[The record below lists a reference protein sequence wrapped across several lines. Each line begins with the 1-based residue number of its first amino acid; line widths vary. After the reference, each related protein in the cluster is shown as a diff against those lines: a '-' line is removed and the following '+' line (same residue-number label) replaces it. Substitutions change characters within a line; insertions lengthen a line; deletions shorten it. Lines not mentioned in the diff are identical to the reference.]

1 MSKFS
6 EEWEERMKNRR
17 SGKSNTWSNFL
28 VKLLLLIF
36 VIMLI
41 KFFGS
46 SDTKKFRDFIQ
57 FSNKNQT
64 EVGD

>member
-1 MSKFS
+1 MGKFND
-6 EEWEERMKNRR
+6 EWEERMKNRR
-17 SGKSNTWSNFL
+17 SGKGNTWSNFL

-46 SDTKKFRDFIQ
+46 SDTKKFRDFIH
-57 FSNKNQT
+57 FSNNSQT
-64 EVGD
+64 EVGE